1 MLQEKSNETTNLIW
15 ATISNGAIVTKSDS
29 SDPKAVKRI
38 NKLGNEVYERHWASI
53 FGSIVSIQIED
64 NKFGETDIKIGLQDE
79 DNKLILTFKLDSSYG
94 RSFLSQI
101 FNADLTKKIKF
112 TPWQKITEEGT
123 KKTRL
128 YLSYGVRNMNI
139 EWKLPT
145 GTPEVKFVDVK
156 GKKVIDN
163 ISQIQH
169 MDFLVE
175 KLNDLIK
182 QKGLE
187 YVAEKVDLGEN
198 VETGELTAEEQ
209 KQLKNLKKQNK
220 KEEVIQATTYTE
232 SDDDFFN
239 SL

>member
-1 MLQEKSNETTNLIW
+1 MLQEKSTNTENPIIW
-15 ATISNGAIVTKSDS
+15 ATISNGAIITRCEST
-29 SDPKAVKRI
+29 DPKAVKRI
-38 NKLGNEVYERHWASI
+38 NKLGKEVYERHWASI
-53 FGSIVSIQIED
+53 FGYVKTIQIED
-64 NKFGETDIKIGLQDE
+64 NKFGETDIKVGLEDE
-79 DNKLILTFKLDSSYG
+79 GNTLILSFKLDSSYG

-101 FNADLTKKIKF
+101 FNADLTKKIKI
-112 TPWQKITEEGT
+112 TPWQKITEEGQ

-139 EWKLPT
+139 EWKLPA

-182 QKGLE
+182 SKGLE

-198 VETGELTAEEQ
+198 VDTGELSADELN
-209 KQLKNLKKQNK
+209 QLNKAKKQNAK
-220 KEEVIQATTYTE
+220 KEVDLPPPTQE
-232 SDDDFFN
+232 DDDFFN

>member
-1 MLQEKSNETTNLIW
+1 MLQEKSNNETKTIW
-15 ATISNGAIVTKSDS
+15 ASISNGSIITKSDAN
-29 SDPKAVKRI
+29 DPKAVKRI
-38 NKLGNEVYERHWASI
+38 NKVGNEVYERHWASI
-53 FGSIVSIQIED
+53 FGLIKTIQIEE
-64 NKFGETDIKIGLQDE
+64 NKFGETDIKVGLEDE
-79 DNKLILTFKLDSSYG
+79 GNQSILTFKLNSSYG

-101 FNADLTKKIKF
+101 FNADLSRKIQFAPWTK
-112 TPWQKITEEGT
+112 TTEDGQ

-139 EWKLPT
+139 EWKLPA

-182 QKGLE
+182 SKGLE

-198 VETGELTAEEQ
+198 VDTGELSADEL
-209 KQLKNLKKQNK
+209 KQLNKAKKQNAK
-220 KEEVIQATTYTE
+220 KEVNLPPITQ
-232 SDDDFFN
+232 DDEDFFN